1 MGLATIASRKDKI
14 MNNRQTKNLRD
25 ARLAAGMSQQAL
37 AAAVGVSQPT
47 ISMWERGEAE
57 PSEIQRAQLRA
68 VLSAGR
74 IDWTRHA
81 DPTPPHERN
90 NRAGKPRMAAS
101 KPRKAASVESD
112 LDSIAVNLAA
122 ALTARELRQLAS
134 LLQGV
139 SDQREQ
145 VRLRIVG

>member
-1 MGLATIASRKDKI
+1 

-47 ISMWERGEAE
+47 ISMWERGEAD

-81 DPTPPHERN
+81 AAMPPAERN
-90 NRAGKPRMAAS
+90 NRGKPR
-101 KPRKAASVESD
+101 KPAKAPKIESETEQPSD
-112 LDSIAVNLAA
+112 LDAIAVNLAA

>member
-1 MGLATIASRKDKI
+1 
-14 MNNRQTKNLRD
+14 MNNRRTKNLRD
-25 ARLAAGMSQQAL
+25 ARQAAGMSQQAL

-47 ISMWERGEAE
+47 ISLWERGEAD
-57 PSEIQRAQLRA
+57 PSETQRAQLRA

-74 IDWTRHA
+74 IDWTRYA
-81 DPTPPHERN
+81 APTPPHERN
-90 NRAGKPRMAAS
+90 NRAGKPR
-101 KPRKAASVESD
+101 KAAPAKAPEMSD
-112 LDSIAVNLAA
+112 LDAIAVNLAA